1 MGTSG
6 AKLFN
11 DDLAN
16 DVRGDYLDSLR
27 RGKENLQATD
37 YIIERYMDS
46 LSEEEEPIFWFS
58 LADTQWEYGRL
69 EPRIKEKA
77 EYFIEHPYAYE
88 WKNEELADKWS
99 KTLEKL
105 KEKLNRP
112 QPVEKKISKYRLY
125 RCEWKL
131 GDVFAYQFHGDYSKE
146 ANMYGKYIAFRKIA
160 ETTYWPGHIIPIVQF
175 YKWIWESIPEI
186 SVITSMPL
194 LETGF
199 IPIVYEKKPDL
210 KKRYDVA
217 LVNVSP
223 KVIPKKYL
231 TILGNVGGNDIDTR
245 DGLHYSPSDYIGWE
259 TQRIN
264 NHIEEY
270 FIYFYSLWSNK

>member
-11 DDLAN
+11 NDLAN

-27 RGKENLQATD
+27 RGKENVQATD
-37 YIIERYMDS
+37 YIIERYQDS
-46 LSEEEEPIFWFS
+46 LSEEEEPLFWFS

-99 KTLEKL
+99 KTLEQL
-105 KEKLNRP
+105 KEKLNTP
-112 QPVEKKISKYRLY
+112 QPEEKKISKYRLY

-146 ANMYGKYIAFRKIA
+146 ANMYGKYIVFRKVG
-160 ETTYWPGHIIPIVQF
+160 ETIYWPGHIVPVVQF
-175 YKWIWESIPEI
+175 YKWIGESIPAI
-186 SVITSMPL
+186 SWITSMPL
-194 LETGF
+194 LEIGF
-199 IPIVYEKKPDL
+199 IPLAFEKHPYLEKK
-210 KKRYDVA
+210 Y
-217 LVNVSP
+217 NVQLLSTSS
-223 KVIPKKYL
+223 KVIPSQYL
-231 TILGNVGGNDIDTR
+231 TYMGNVGGSDLNPQDQIFD
-245 DGLHYSPSDYIGWE
+245 DYISWE
-259 TQRIN
+259 KQKL
-264 NHIEEY
+264 NHSIEKYLIE
-270 FIYFYSLWSNK
+270 FYLLWADK

>member
-6 AKLFN
+6 SKLFN

-46 LSEEEEPIFWFS
+46 LSEEEEPIFWFA

-77 EYFIEHPYAYE
+77 KYFLDHPYPYE

-99 KTLEKL
+99 KTLEQL
-105 KEKLNRP
+105 KEKLNTP
-112 QPVEKKISKYRLY
+112 QPEEKKISKYRLY
-125 RCEWKL
+125 RCEWRL

-146 ANMYGKYIAFRKIA
+146 ANVYGKYIVFRKIA

-175 YKWIWESIPEI
+175 YKWIGEEIPEL
-186 SVITSMPL
+186 SVIASLPL
-194 LETGF
+194 LELGYV
-199 IPIVYEKKPDL
+199 PAVYEREPNL
-210 KKRYDVA
+210 KKSIA
-217 LVNVSP
+217 
-223 KVIPKKYL
+223 
-231 TILGNVGGNDIDTR
+231 
-245 DGLHYSPSDYIGWE
+245 PSC
-259 TQRIN
+259 
-264 NHIEEY
+264 
-270 FIYFYSLWSNK
+270 